1 MELDRLFPYRNGAT
15 RRIDRARE
23 ERPGR
28 RSPTGAPR
36 RLPGGDGSYMLVGT
50 FPSTP
55 FT

>member
-15 RRIDRARE
+15 RRIDPSKRGTP
-23 ERPGR
+23 RPAFADR
-28 RSPTGAPR
+28 GASTAAGA
-36 RLPGGDGSYMLVGT
+36 GGIYMLVGT